1 MKKLMFAVAP
11 VLGALL
17 VAGSQSGSPSS
28 AITAD
33 PAQELPEKT
42 TQILE
47 LDQPVDIVDATRV
60 ASGLDET
67 ITAYRF
73 DNGNVVG
80 EYVPTDDF
88 PAEEFVAK
96 FASYYGTRPA
106 FVGIVVEK
114 DVPKN
119 SQRMRSGPA
128 PSPIVTDAAP
138 IDVLPA
144 SGGEVGSQMAEIE
157 NHAMQEVEGA
167 SVLRNSRAATD
178 VERWAPQD
186 IEIQAYAD
194 VTNGSKPT
202 FQHAGWWIDPLG
214 NNTKQMPA
222 GWGMEIEVNLSNGDE
237 GGSRPYCAGGYKEN
251 NWAVNYGWSWSL
263 MTGFGGNAGAV
274 GAYADYNDL
283 SDPCGKNSIAIGM
296 RWPQNLAYNYG
307 AQTYLVQVIAPRGNR
322 SYAYVSANF
331 QAVSDLGCQM
341 APWMA
346 YTDCM
351 GTVSP
356 TWPGPGDTNVTTLNA
371 KRNWTVP
378 NACWRSQNYGRTAP
392 EPLTWC
398 PFH

>member
-1 MKKLMFAVAP
+1 MKKRLFAVAP
-11 VLGALL
+11 VLGTLL
-17 VAGSQSGSPSS
+17 VAGSQSGSPMS
-28 AITAD
+28 AIAAD
-33 PAQELPEKT
+33 ATQELPETT

-47 LDQPVDIVDATRV
+47 LDHPVDIVDAARV
-60 ASGLDET
+60 AADLDET
-67 ITAYRF
+67 VTAYRF

-80 EYVPTDDF
+80 EFVPTDDF
-88 PAEEFVAK
+88 TSEEFVAK
-96 FASYYGTRPA
+96 FAGDYGTRPA

-114 DVPKN
+114 DVPTGA
-119 SQRMRSGPA
+119 QRMRSAPA
-128 PSPIVTDAAP
+128 PAPIVTGAAP
-138 IDVLPA
+138 IEVLPA
-144 SGGEVGSQMAEIE
+144 AGGEVGSQMAEIE
-157 NHAMQEVEGA
+157 SHAMREVDSA
-167 SVLRNSRAATD
+167 SRLRNARAAKD
-178 VERWAPQD
+178 LERWAPQD
-186 IEIQAYAD
+186 IEIQVYAD
-194 VTNGSKPT
+194 VTHGSKPT

-237 GGSRPYCAGGYKEN
+237 GGSRPFCPAGYKDA
-251 NWAVNYGWSWSL
+251 NWAANYGWSWSL

-307 AQTYLVQVIAPRGNR
+307 AQTYLAQVIAPKGNR
-322 SYAYVSANF
+322 SSAYVSANF

-346 YTDCM
+346 FTDCM
-351 GTVSP
+351 GTASP
-356 TWPGPGDTNVTTLNA
+356 AWSGPGDPNVTTLNA

-378 NACWRSQNYGRTAP
+378 NACWRSPNYGQTDP
-392 EPLTWC
+392 ERLQWC

>member
-1 MKKLMFAVAP
+1 MKKRLFAAAP
-11 VLGALL
+11 VLGTLL
-17 VAGSQSGSPSS
+17 VAGSQYGSPTS
-28 AITAD
+28 AIAAD
-33 PAQELPEKT
+33 AAPELPDTT

-47 LDQPVDIVDATRV
+47 LDHPVDIVDATRV
-60 ASGLDET
+60 AADLDET
-67 ITAYRF
+67 VTAYRF

-80 EYVPTDDF
+80 EFVPTDDF
-88 PAEEFVAK
+88 TPEEFVAK
-96 FASYYGTRPA
+96 FNSDYGTHPA

-114 DVPKN
+114 DVPTGA
-119 SQRMRSGPA
+119 QRTRSTPA
-128 PSPIVTDAAP
+128 PAPIVTGVAP
-138 IDVLPA
+138 IEVLPA
-144 SGGEVGSQMAEIE
+144 AGGEVGSQMADIE
-157 NHAMQEVEGA
+157 SHAMQEVEGA
-167 SVLRNSRAATD
+167 SRLRNARAAKD

-186 IEIQAYAD
+186 IEIQVYAD
-194 VTNGSKPT
+194 VTHGSKPT

-214 NNTKQMPA
+214 NNTKQMPS

-237 GGSRPYCAGGYKEN
+237 GGSRPFCPAGYKED
-251 NWAVNYGWSWSL
+251 NWAANYGWSWSL

-296 RWPQNLAYNYG
+296 RWPQNLNYNYG
-307 AQTYLVQVIAPRGNR
+307 AQTYLVQVVAPKGNR
-322 SYAYVSANF
+322 SSSRVSANF
-331 QAVSDLGCQM
+331 QAVSDQGCAL

-356 TWPGPGDTNVTTLNA
+356 PWPGPGEPNVTTLNSSR
-371 KRNWTVP
+371 KWTVP
-378 NACWRSQNYGRTAP
+378 NACWRSQNYGQTAP